1 MIITYV
7 IIIMLT
13 ALGTIAAAFII
24 TFLEDRFFSKT
35 IKIPFEGNVD
45 PASFPVITL
54 YNNGNPVSFLVD
66 SGSNISHINSSELGW
81 IKYEDIKDSNMSIV
95 GMEGNEVIVERCTIE
110 LTCNGKTIVEEF
122 AKTNLDSIRDTIMET
137 RDIEIE
143 GILGGTFLKKNNG
156 IIDYNNMRLHIK

>member
-13 ALGTIAAAFII
+13 ALGTIVAAFII

-35 IKIPFEGNVD
+35 IKIPFEGSVD

-66 SGSNISHINSSELGW
+66 SGSNISHINSSELDW

-137 RDIEIE
+137 RDIKIE

-156 IIDYNNMRLHIK
+156 VINYNDMRLCIK